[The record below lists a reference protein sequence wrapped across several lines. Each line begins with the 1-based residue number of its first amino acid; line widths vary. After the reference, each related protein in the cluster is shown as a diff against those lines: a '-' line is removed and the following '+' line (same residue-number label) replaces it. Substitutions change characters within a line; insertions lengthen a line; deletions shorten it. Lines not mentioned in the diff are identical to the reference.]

1 LPQRTLLKL
10 VKEEDRGVFG
20 PEDIATMT
28 TAFDRL
34 LADLK
39 LIDPNDPVVTMLA
52 KLVIE
57 IVRNGERDP
66 EQVRKQVL
74 KRCDML
80 EKTPSG
86 ESATTSPR
94 AKRSVR
100 RRAPA
105 RAAATPEESSSLF
118 NYSEEEW
125 LAIET
130 AIQAVRKGTLPK
142 KIRKWLVGEAR
153 WYLADR
159 IHPNERREWEK
170 AAFHVEKAR
179 QLISG
184 IAERLLELFNKAG
197 YAEKIGQ
204 AVVNRVFGE
213 DLGDLTRI
221 RDEAKETAELN
232 KKGPINGA
240 HFDNMKFMYVFKVLL
255 IWTSLG
261 GELKV
266 SRHPRHGN
274 IQGPLARFFRAV
286 TVPVM
291 GPSAPSPESLPEI
304 LRRQRKFLAFE
315 ATPQGRLLLRYE
327 LAAREDHLQG

>member
-1 LPQRTLLKL
+1 M
-10 VKEEDRGVFG
+10 
-20 PEDIATMT
+20 A
-28 TAFDRL
+28 
-34 LADLK
+34 
-39 LIDPNDPVVTMLA
+39 MLTSN
-52 KLVIE
+52 
-57 IVRNGERDP
+57 RN
-66 EQVRKQVL
+66 
-74 KRCDML
+74 
-80 EKTPSG
+80 
-86 ESATTSPR
+86 A
-94 AKRSVR
+94 
-100 RRAPA
+100 
-105 RAAATPEESSSLF
+105 SLF

-125 LAIET
+125 LAIEA
-130 AIQAVRKGTLPK
+130 AIQVVRNGTLPK

-159 IHPNERREWEK
+159 IQPNERREWEK
-170 AAFHVEKAR
+170 AAFHIEKAR
-179 QLISG
+179 QVISG
-184 IAERLLELFNKAG
+184 IAERNLELFNKAG
-197 YAEKIGQ
+197 YAKKIGQ

-232 KKGPINGA
+232 KKGPINSA

-261 GELKV
+261 GELGV

-304 LRRQRKFLAFE
+304 VRRQRKFLAFE
-315 ATPQGRLLLRYE
+315 ATPQGRLLLRLE
-327 LAAREDHLQG
+327 LASREYHLQG